1 MRKTQRQR
9 LYDLLSSRQWV
20 SLPQILD
27 LRISQYSA
35 RVYELRQMGAV
46 IENRTE
52 WKNGELCSWFR
63 LVSAPVTLPNPSASP
78 EPKPEG
84 TLFDLGQA
92 ERSYKE

>member
-1 MRKTQRQR
+1 MRKSQRQR
-9 LYDLLSSRQWV
+9 LFDLLSCRQWI

-35 RVYELRQMGAV
+35 RVHELRKLGCE

-52 WKNGELCSWFR
+52 WKNGELHSFFR
-63 LVSAPVTLPNPSASP
+63 LVSAPVAVASP
-78 EPKPEG
+78 STSPEQSEG

-92 ERSYKE
+92 ERSYRE